1 MPKRQKQNSDH
12 AHKHNTPTIDNEVI
26 SQQLKA
32 LLTPAIFAQEKYY
45 KQLGLRDRI
54 INLSFMLSA
63 VLTLLWRQVPGV
75 QELTRLLAR
84 EDLLWCRATQVAQ
97 QSLSQRFL
105 VFPAELFERVFKDL
119 LPKLQLNW
127 QQRVKRPLPDSVKF
141 ALNNFER
148 IWIADG
154 STLEALFRKLKSLED
169 AKLGQLAGRICTV
182 IDLVTRLPIEVWF
195 HTNPAA
201 SETNF
206 EAPLLN
212 LLNANTLI
220 LLDRG
225 FYHFLFFQQL
235 IDGNIQF
242 ITRLK
247 AKASIK
253 YLKTFSYDYGVK
265 DRLIQLGTGRGSAP
279 ILTLRLVEIK
289 FGQTVYS
296 YITSVLDPQVLP
308 PYVVA
313 DLYRRR
319 WRIEEAFHTVK
330 RLLGLS
336 YLWTGSLNGVKLQV
350 WATWLFYAVL
360 VDLGDAVADE
370 LSLPFD
376 RISLE
381 MIYRGL
387 YHFSVAHDKGN
398 ADDPIKYLAAPE
410 NQDLGVVK
418 ALRKP
423 VQKLNLSFF
432 LYPLDKCAILLTCHG
447 WGRCD
452 CGGSI

>member
-1 MPKRQKQNSDH
+1 MPKRPKHNSDH
-12 AHKHNTPTIDNEVI
+12 TQKHHTPTIDNEAI
-26 SQQLKA
+26 AAHLEA
-32 LLTPAIFAQEKYY
+32 LLTPAIFNQQKYY

-54 INLSFMLSA
+54 INLSLMVAA

-75 QELTRLLAR
+75 QELNRLLAR
-84 EDLLWCRATQVAQ
+84 EDLLWCRATTVVQ

-105 VFPAELFERVFKDL
+105 VFPSELFERVFKDL
-119 LPKLQLNW
+119 LPRLHLNW
-127 QQRVKRPLPDSVKF
+127 QQRLRRPLPDSVKF

-169 AKLGQLAGRICTV
+169 LKTGQLAGKICTV
-182 IDLVTRLPIEVWF
+182 IDLVTRLPVEVWF

-201 SETNF
+201 SDTNF
-206 EAPLLN
+206 ESALLN
-212 LLNANTLI
+212 LVTAKTLI

-225 FYHFLFFQQL
+225 FYHFQFLQQL
-235 IDGNIQF
+235 INQDVHF

-253 YLKTFSYDYGVK
+253 YLKIFSYDYSIK
-265 DRLIQLGTGRGSAP
+265 DRLIQLGTVRRGAP
-279 ILTLRLVEIK
+279 VLTLRLIEIK
-289 FGQTVYS
+289 VGKTNYS

-308 PYVVA
+308 PFVVA

-319 WRIEEAFHTVK
+319 WRIEEAFYTVK

-336 YLWTGSLNGVKLQV
+336 YLWTGSINGVKLQV

-360 VDLGDAVADE
+360 IDLADAVADE

-381 MIYRGL
+381 MIFRGL
-387 YHFSVAHDKGN
+387 YHFSVAYDKGK
-398 ADDPIKYLAAPE
+398 ADDPVKYFAARE
-410 NQDLGVVK
+410 NQDLGIVK

-423 VQKLNLSFF
+423 VSKLDLSPF
-432 LYPLDKCAILLTCHG
+432 PAP
-447 WGRCD
+447 
-452 CGGSI
+452 S

>member
-1 MPKRQKQNSDH
+1 MPKRPKQNSDH
-12 AHKHNTPTIDNEVI
+12 VHKHNTPTIDNQVI
-26 SQQLKA
+26 SQQLEA
-32 LLTPAIFAQEKYY
+32 LLTPAIFAQHKYY
-45 KQLGLRDRI
+45 QQLGCRDRI
-54 INLSFMLSA
+54 LNLSFMVAA

-75 QELTRLLAR
+75 QELNRLLAR
-84 EDLLWCRATQVAQ
+84 EGFLWCRVTKVAQ
-97 QSLSQRFL
+97 QSLSERFL

-119 LPKLQLNW
+119 LPRLQVNW
-127 QQRVKRPLPDSVKF
+127 QQRLRRPLPDSVKF

-169 AKLGQLAGRICTV
+169 LKTGQLAGKICTV
-182 IDLVTRLPIEVWF
+182 IDLVNRLPVEVWF

-201 SETNF
+201 SDTNF
-206 EAPLLN
+206 ETPLLN
-212 LLNANTLI
+212 LLTAKTLI

-225 FYHFLFFQQL
+225 FYHFQFFQQL
-235 IDGNIQF
+235 INQDVHF
-242 ITRLK
+242 ISRLK

-253 YLKTFSYDYGVK
+253 YLKIFSYDHSIK
-265 DRLIQLGTGRGSAP
+265 DRLIQLGTLRRGAP
-279 ILTLRLVEIK
+279 VLTLRLIEIK
-289 FGQTVYS
+289 LGKTHYS

-319 WRIEEAFHTVK
+319 WRIEEAFYIVK

-336 YLWTGSLNGVKLQV
+336 YLWTGSINGVKLQV

-360 VDLGDAVADE
+360 IDLADAVADE

-381 MIYRGL
+381 MIFRGL
-387 YHFSVAHDKGN
+387 YHFSVAYDRGK
-398 ADDPIKYLAAPE
+398 ADDPIKYFAAPE

-423 VQKLNLSFF
+423 VSKLDLSPF
-432 LYPLDKCAILLTCHG
+432 PAP
-447 WGRCD
+447 
-452 CGGSI
+452 S